1 VDFDALLGRLLG
13 DLFIPLVLGL
23 VCAFVYLAVLARA
36 WERTRALVAAAREC
50 RRRRLEE
57 EALFDRFGFSTRLP
71 RLRRLE
77 AELTRR
83 LGQSGAR

>member
-1 VDFDALLGRLLG
+1 MDFDALIERLSG

-23 VCAFVYLAVLARA
+23 VCVFVYLAVLARA
-36 WERTRALVAAAREC
+36 WERTRALVAIAAEC

-57 EALFDRFGFSTRLP
+57 EALFDRLGYAPNLP

-77 AELTRR
+77 AALTER
-83 LGQSGAR
+83 LTQSGIR